1 MTELEHIETI
11 GIGRERRL
19 APVFAN
25 RLLMHR
31 EFPAI
36 CHDLFCRKSFCHQFF
51 CRNFFLPNSSL

>member
-51 CRNFFLPNSSL
+51 CR